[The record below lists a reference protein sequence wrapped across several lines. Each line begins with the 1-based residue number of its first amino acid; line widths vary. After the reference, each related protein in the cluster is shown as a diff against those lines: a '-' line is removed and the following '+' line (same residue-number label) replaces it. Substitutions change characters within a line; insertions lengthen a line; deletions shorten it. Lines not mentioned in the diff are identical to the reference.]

1 METYTHSTRSS
12 IVANI
17 LVAIAP
23 KNNTEEGGEQQQE
36 QEQQKQEAL
45 FIYTYHSVPF
55 QNERGDSVN
64 YNIKRQGQ
72 KQQ

>member
-23 KNNTEEGGEQQQE
+23 KNNTEKKEESNNKNKNNKNKKLCLSIPIIQCLF
-36 QEQQKQEAL
+36 KMSEAIL
-45 FIYTYHSVPF
+45 
-55 QNERGDSVN
+55 
-64 YNIKRQGQ
+64 
-72 KQQ
+72 